1 MFQESL
7 YKICTCWLNNC
18 MKKCIS
24 RKIPVRTHSRTK
36 FNKKIPQIWFMN
48 FTKCMQFPLKK
59 KRKKYCSFCF
69 FLLQC
74 NYVMLGNF
82 FLNERTIAIRLSWKT
97 LCIFSRQ
104 NGTRQKWQELLDII
118 RQIAFQHHFTKTVC
132 PIHILA
138 SRNRR
143 VDHIKSIKGKST
155 QKN

>member
-1 MFQESL
+1 MHKMIGQLHEKGKVSSQ
-7 YKICTCWLNNC
+7 
-18 MKKCIS
+18 KKENAFMHNA
-24 RKIPVRTHSRTK
+24 VQGTG
-36 FNKKIPQIWFMN
+36 KKYHKYDLWTSHT
-48 FTKCMQFPLKK
+48 TKCMQFPLKK

-118 RQIAFQHHFTKTVC
+118 RHIAFQHHFTKTVC

-143 VDHIKSIKGKST
+143 IKRIKGKST